1 MTAAVNTSVRTPSLR
16 RQLSFWLLLPLL
28 GLLALDAWL
37 TYTRAMTAANSA
49 FDRTLG
55 ASLKAMRDGVR
66 LRDGHFAI
74 DLPYL
79 ALDIL
84 ESETGSSIFY
94 RLVDA
99 NGKTLTGYD
108 DLPMPASRRPAP
120 YRTVFYD
127 TQFRGMQVRMAAQP
141 VPVRDSQQPAQSA
154 QIQIVWL
161 LVGETLEPREALA
174 HEILAGSLQQEVLL
188 VVLAVGIVWLGVR
201 RGLRPLRQL
210 SETVAGRGTDEL
222 APLPQQGLPAEVA
235 PLVEAINQYVARLLR
250 MLQARKRFFADA
262 AHQLKTP
269 LAVIQAQSELAL
281 REPDGER
288 IRRHLE
294 PLHGTVRQAARGV
307 QQLLSLSRLEPDSG
321 YAPQLQPL
329 RLDTLAGDV
338 ALELAPI
345 ARKSGVDLGFEGE
358 LVTVAGEPQWLQ
370 ELVGNLLDNAILY
383 AGNGARV
390 TLRVKRQAMA
400 MLGQQAVLQVEDDGP
415 GIAVPERD
423 AVFGRFYRG
432 AAAQGQDGSG
442 LGLSIVRE
450 IARMHGGTVALSET
464 PGGGLTVSVCLALAP
479 AEEPAT

>member
-1 MTAAVNTSVRTPSLR
+1 MNPSSLR

-37 TYTRAMTAANSA
+37 TYTRAMTAANAA
-49 FDRTLG
+49 FDRTLE
-55 ASLKAMRDGVR
+55 ASLKAMREGVR
-66 LRDGHFAI
+66 LRNKQFAI

-94 RLVDA
+94 RIVDA
-99 NGKTLTGYD
+99 GGSTLTGYD
-108 DLPMPASRRPAP
+108 DLPMPGGQRPTP
-120 YRTVFYD
+120 YRTRFYD
-127 TQFRGMQVRMAAQP
+127 TQFRGMQVRMAVQP
-141 VPVRDSQQPAQSA
+141 LPVRDAQSA
-154 QIQIVWL
+154 ETQVIWL

-222 APLPQQGLPAEVA
+222 APLPQHGLPAEVA

-250 MLQARKRFFADA
+250 MVQARKRFFADA

-307 QQLLSLSRLEPDSG
+307 QQLLSLSRLETDSG

-338 ALELAPI
+338 ALELAPV
-345 ARKSGVDLGFEGE
+345 ARRSGVDLGFEGE
-358 LVTVAGEPQWLQ
+358 PVTVAGEPQWLQ

-400 MLGQQAVLQVEDDGP
+400 MLGEQAVLQVEDDGP
-415 GIAVPERD
+415 GIALPERD

-432 AAAQGQDGSG
+432 AASEGHEGSG
-442 LGLSIVRE
+442 LGLAIVRE
-450 IARMHGGTVALSET
+450 IARLHGGTVALSET
-464 PGGGLTVSVCLALAP
+464 PGGGLTVSVCLALALI
-479 AEEPAT
+479 EEPMA

>member
-1 MTAAVNTSVRTPSLR
+1 MSPLTLR
-16 RQLSFWLLLPLL
+16 RQLSFWLLLPLM

-37 TYTRAMTAANSA
+37 TYARAMTAANAA
-49 FDRTLG
+49 FDRTLE
-55 ASLKAMRDGVR
+55 ASLKAMREGVR
-66 LRDGHFAI
+66 LRNKQFAI

-94 RLVDA
+94 RIVDT
-99 NGKTLTGYD
+99 GGSTLTGYD
-108 DLPMPASRRPAP
+108 DLPMPGGRRPTP

-127 TQFRGMQVRMAAQP
+127 TLFRGMQVRMAAQP
-141 VPVRDSQQPAQSA
+141 LPVRDAQSA
-154 QIQIVWL
+154 ETQIIWL

-250 MLQARKRFFADA
+250 MVQARKRFFADA

-307 QQLLSLSRLEPDSG
+307 QQLLSLSRLETDSG

-338 ALELAPI
+338 ALELAPV
-345 ARKSGVDLGFEGE
+345 ARRSGVDLGFEGE
-358 LVTVAGEPQWLQ
+358 PVTIAGESQWLQ
-370 ELVGNLLDNAILY
+370 ELISNLLDNAILY

-400 MLGQQAVLQVEDDGP
+400 MLGEQAVLQVEDDGP

-432 AAAQGQDGSG
+432 AASEGHDGSG
-442 LGLSIVRE
+442 LGLAIVRE

-464 PGGGLTVSVCLALAP
+464 PGGGLTVSVYLALAL
-479 AEEPAT
+479 AEEPAA

>member
-1 MTAAVNTSVRTPSLR
+1 MRAGSLS

-37 TYTRAMTAANSA
+37 TYSRAMTAANAA

-79 ALDIL
+79 ALEVL
-84 ESETGSSIFY
+84 ESDTGSSIFY

-99 NGKTLTGYD
+99 NGATLTGYD
-108 DLPMPASRRPAP
+108 GLPMPAGRQPAP
-120 YRTVFYD
+120 YRTVYYD
-127 TQFRGMQVRMAAQP
+127 TVFHGMPVRMAAQP
-141 VPVRDSQQPAQSA
+141 VPVRDTQSA
-154 QIQIVWL
+154 QIRLVWL
-161 LVGETLEPREALA
+161 LVGETLEPRQALA
-174 HEILAGSLQQEVLL
+174 HEILAGSLQQEGLL

-222 APLPQQGLPAEVA
+222 APLPQHGLPAEVA

-288 IRRHLE
+288 IRRHLQ
-294 PLHGTVRQAARGV
+294 PLHGTVREAAKGV

-338 ALELAPI
+338 ALELAPV
-345 ARKSGVDLGFEGE
+345 ARKAGIDLGFEGE
-358 LVTVAGEPQWLQ
+358 PVIVAGDPQWLQ
-370 ELVGNLLDNAILY
+370 ELVGNLLDNALRY
-383 AGNGARV
+383 AGHGSGVTVRV
-390 TLRVKRQAMA
+390 SRRAMA
-400 MLGQQAVLQVEDDGP
+400 MFGEQAVLQVEDDGP

-432 AAAQGQDGSG
+432 AAAAGHEGSG
-442 LGLSIVRE
+442 LGLAIVRE
-450 IARMHGGTVALSET
+450 IARMHGGTVALSDT
-464 PGGGLTVSVCLALAP
+464 PGGGLTVTVCLALAP
-479 AEEPAT
+479 ADEAAP

>member
-1 MTAAVNTSVRTPSLR
+1 M
-16 RQLSFWLLLPLL
+16 
-28 GLLALDAWL
+28 LALDAWL
-37 TYTRAMTAANSA
+37 TYSRAMTAASAA
-49 FDRTLG
+49 FDRTLE
-55 ASLKAMRDGVR
+55 ALLKAMREGVR
-66 LRDGHFAI
+66 LRNKQFAI

-79 ALDIL
+79 ALEIL
-84 ESETGSSIFY
+84 ESEAGSSIFY
-94 RLVDA
+94 RIVDT
-99 NGKTLTGYD
+99 GGGTLTGYD
-108 DLPMPASRRPAP
+108 DLPMPSGRHPMA

-127 TQFRGMQVRMAAQP
+127 TLFRGRQVRIAAQLL
-141 VPVRDSQQPAQSA
+141 PVRDALSA
-154 QIQIVWL
+154 ETHVIWL

-188 VVLAVGIVWLGVR
+188 VVLAVCIVWWGVR

-250 MLQARKRFFADA
+250 LVHARKRFFADA

-307 QQLLSLSRLEPDSG
+307 QQLLSLSRLETDSG

-338 ALELAPI
+338 ALELAPV
-345 ARKSGVDLGFEGE
+345 ARKSSVDLGFEGE
-358 LVTVAGEPQWLQ
+358 PVTVAGEPQWLQ

-383 AGNGARV
+383 AGKGARV
-390 TLRVKRQAMA
+390 TLRVRRQAMP
-400 MLGQQAVLQVEDDGP
+400 MLGEQAVLQVEDDGP

-432 AAAQGQDGSG
+432 AASEGHDGSG
-442 LGLSIVRE
+442 LGLAIVRE
-450 IARMHGGTVALSET
+450 IARLHGGTVALSDT
-464 PGGGLTVSVCLALAP
+464 PGGGLTVSVYLALALPEEHP
-479 AEEPAT
+479 A

>member
-1 MTAAVNTSVRTPSLR
+1 MRTASLR
-16 RQLSFWLLLPLL
+16 RQLSLWLVLPLL
-28 GLLALDAWL
+28 ALLALDAWL
-37 TYTRAMTAANSA
+37 TYTRAMTAANAA
-49 FDRTLG
+49 FDRTLE

-79 ALDIL
+79 ALEIL

-99 NGKTLTGYD
+99 NGATLTGYD
-108 DLPMPASRRPAP
+108 GLPMPSGRQPPP

-127 TQFRGMQVRMAAQP
+127 TAFRGMQIRMAAQP
-141 VPVRDSQQPAQSA
+141 VPVQDSQQATQSA
-154 QIQIVWL
+154 QIQMVWL

-210 SETVAGRGTDEL
+210 SESVAARGTDEL
-222 APLPQQGLPAEVA
+222 APLPQHGLPAEVA

-288 IRRHLE
+288 IRRHLQ

-307 QQLLSLSRLEPDSG
+307 QQLLSLSRLETDSG
-321 YAPQLQPL
+321 YAPHLQPL
-329 RLDTLAGDV
+329 RLDTLAGDI
-338 ALELAPI
+338 ALELAPV
-345 ARKSGVDLGFEGE
+345 ARKSGVDLGFEGDE
-358 LVTVAGEPQWLQ
+358 PVTVTGEPQWLQ
-370 ELVGNLLDNAILY
+370 ELVGNLLDNAIRY
-383 AGNGARV
+383 AGKGARV

-400 MLGQQAVLQVEDDGP
+400 MLGEQAVLQVEDDGP

-432 AAAQGQDGSG
+432 AASEGHDGSG
-442 LGLSIVRE
+442 LGLAIVRE

-464 PGGGLTVSVCLALAP
+464 PGGGLTVSVYLALAL
-479 AEEPAT
+479 AEEPAA

>member
-1 MTAAVNTSVRTPSLR
+1 VNAPSLR
-16 RQLSFWLLLPLL
+16 RQLSLWLVLPLL

-49 FDRTLG
+49 FDRTLE
-55 ASLKAMRDGVR
+55 ASLKAMREGVR
-66 LRDGHFAI
+66 LSDGHFAI

-79 ALDIL
+79 ALEIL

-99 NGKTLTGYD
+99 KGATLTGYD
-108 DLPMPASRRPAP
+108 GLPIPGGRQPAP
-120 YRTVFYD
+120 YRTLFYD

-141 VPVRDSQQPAQSA
+141 LPVRDTQSS

-174 HEILAGSLQQEVLL
+174 NEILAGSLQQEVLL
-188 VVLAVGIVWLGVR
+188 VVLAVGVVWLGVR

-210 SETVAGRGTDEL
+210 SESVASRGADEL
-222 APLPQQGLPAEVA
+222 APLAQHGLPAEVA

-281 REPDGER
+281 REPNGDR

-321 YAPQLQPL
+321 YAPQLQPQ

-345 ARKSGVDLGFEGE
+345 ARRAGIDLGFEGE
-358 LVTVAGEPQWLQ
+358 PVTVTGEPQWLQ
-370 ELVGNLLDNAILY
+370 ELVGNLLDNAIRY
-383 AGNGARV
+383 AGDGARV
-390 TLRVKRQAMA
+390 TLRVKRQHTP
-400 MLGQQAVLQVEDDGP
+400 MLGEQALLQVEDDGP
-415 GIAVPERD
+415 GIAMPERD

-432 AAAQGQDGSG
+432 AASQGQDGSG
-442 LGLSIVRE
+442 LGLAIVRE
-450 IARMHGGTVALSET
+450 IARMHGGTVGLSDT
-464 PGGGLTVSVCLALAP
+464 PGGGLTISVCLALAP
-479 AEEPAT
+479 PDDTPGNTA

>member
-1 MTAAVNTSVRTPSLR
+1 MKAVSLR
-16 RQLSFWLLLPLL
+16 RQLSLWLVLPLL

-37 TYTRAMTAANSA
+37 TYARAMTAANAA
-49 FDRTLG
+49 FDRTLE
-55 ASLKAMRDGVR
+55 ASLKAMREGVR

-79 ALDIL
+79 ALEVL

-94 RLVDA
+94 RLADA
-99 NGKTLTGYD
+99 KGATLTGYD
-108 DLPMPASRRPAP
+108 GLPMPSGRQPPP

-127 TQFRGMQVRMAAQP
+127 TAFRGMQVRMAAQP
-141 VPVRDSQQPAQSA
+141 VPISDTHSA
-154 QIQIVWL
+154 QIQMVWL

-174 HEILAGSLQQEVLL
+174 HEILAGSLQQEGLL

-210 SETVAGRGTDEL
+210 SESVAARGTDEL
-222 APLPQQGLPAEVA
+222 APLPQHGLPAEVA

-281 REPDGER
+281 REPDGDR
-288 IRRHLE
+288 IRRHLQ

-307 QQLLSLSRLEPDSG
+307 QQLLSLSRLETDSG

-338 ALELAPI
+338 ALELAPV
-345 ARKSGVDLGFEGE
+345 ARKSGVDLGFEGDE
-358 LVTVAGEPQWLQ
+358 PVTVAGELQWLQ
-370 ELVGNLLDNAILY
+370 ELVGNLLDNAIRY
-383 AGNGARV
+383 AGTGARV

-400 MLGQQAVLQVEDDGP
+400 MLGEQAVLQVEDDGP
-415 GIAVPERD
+415 GIAMPERD

-432 AAAQGQDGSG
+432 AASEGHDGSG
-442 LGLSIVRE
+442 LGLAIVRE
-450 IARMHGGTVALSET
+450 IARLHGGTVALSET
-464 PGGGLTVSVCLALAP
+464 SGGGLTVSVYLALVLV
-479 AEEPAT
+479 EESMA

>member
-1 MTAAVNTSVRTPSLR
+1 MSAASLR

-37 TYTRAMTAANSA
+37 TYARAMTAAHSA
-49 FDRTLG
+49 FDRTLE

-66 LRDGHFAI
+66 LHDGHFAI

-84 ESETGSSIFY
+84 QSETGSSIFY

-99 NGKTLTGYD
+99 NGATLTGYD
-108 DLPMPASRRPAP
+108 GLPMPSGRQPAP

-127 TQFRGMQVRMAAQP
+127 TRFRDMPIRMAAQP
-141 VPVRDSQQPAQSA
+141 VPVRDTQSA
-154 QIQIVWL
+154 QIRVVWV
-161 LVGETLEPREALA
+161 LVGESLEPREALA
-174 HEILAGSLQQEVLL
+174 HEILAGSLQQEGLL
-188 VVLAVGIVWLGVR
+188 VVLAVGVVWLGVR

-210 SETVAGRGTDEL
+210 SETVTSRGTDEL

-281 REPDGER
+281 REPDGAR

-321 YAPQLQPL
+321 YAPQLQPV
-329 RLDTLAGDV
+329 RLDTLAGEV
-338 ALELAPI
+338 ALELAPV
-345 ARKSGVDLGFEGE
+345 ARKAGIDLGFEGDP
-358 LVTVAGEPQWLQ
+358 VTVTGEPQWLQ
-370 ELVGNLLDNAILY
+370 ELVGNLLDNAIRY

-390 TLRVKRQAMA
+390 TLRVSRQAMGV
-400 MLGQQAVLQVEDDGP
+400 LGDQALLQVEDDGP
-415 GIAVPERD
+415 GIAGPERD

-432 AAAQGQDGSG
+432 AASEGQDGSG

-450 IARMHGGTVALSET
+450 IARMHGGTVALSDT
-464 PGGGLTVSVCLALAP
+464 PGGGLTVSVCLALATVE
-479 AEEPAT
+479 ASEA

>member
-1 MTAAVNTSVRTPSLR
+1 MRPPSLR
-16 RQLSFWLLLPLL
+16 RQLSLWLLLPLL

-37 TYTRAMTAANSA
+37 TYARAMNAAHAA

-55 ASLKAMRDGVR
+55 ASLKAMHEGVR
-66 LRDGHFAI
+66 LREGRFVI

-79 ALDIL
+79 ALEIL

-94 RLVDA
+94 RIADTA
-99 NGKTLTGYD
+99 GNTLTGYSE
-108 DLPMPASRRPAP
+108 LPLPGGRQPTP
-120 YRTVFYD
+120 YGTVFYD
-127 TQFRGMQVRMAAQP
+127 TTFRNMQVRVAAQA
-141 VPVRDSQQPAQSA
+141 VPVRDAQSS
-154 QIQIVWL
+154 QIQLVWL

-210 SETVAGRGTDEL
+210 SESMASRGTDEL
-222 APLPQQGLPAEVA
+222 APLHQHGLPAEVA

-250 MLQARKRFFADA
+250 MVQARKRFFADA

-281 REPDGER
+281 REPDGDR

-294 PLHGTVRQAARGV
+294 PLHGTVRQAAKGV

-338 ALELAPI
+338 ALELAPV
-345 ARKSGVDLGFEGE
+345 ARKAGIDLGFEGDP
-358 LVTVAGEPQWLQ
+358 VTVAGEPQWLQ
-370 ELVGNLLDNAILY
+370 ELTGNLLDNAIRY
-383 AGNGARV
+383 AGHGARV
-390 TLRVKRQAMA
+390 TLRVTRQTMA
-400 MLGQQAVLQVEDDGP
+400 MLGDQAVLQVEDDGP

-432 AAAQGQDGSG
+432 AAAAAAQDQDGSG
-442 LGLSIVRE
+442 LGLAIVRE
-450 IARMHGGTVALSET
+450 IARVHGGTVVLSET

-479 AEEPAT
+479 TDAPTASA

>member
-1 MTAAVNTSVRTPSLR
+1 MKAASLR
-16 RQLSFWLLLPLL
+16 RQLSLWLVLPLL

-37 TYTRAMTAANSA
+37 TYARAMTAANAA
-49 FDRTLG
+49 FDRTLE
-55 ASLKAMRDGVR
+55 ASLKAMREGVR

-79 ALDIL
+79 ALEVL

-94 RLVDA
+94 RLADA
-99 NGKTLTGYD
+99 KGATLTGYD
-108 DLPMPASRRPAP
+108 GLPMPRGRQPPP

-127 TQFRGMQVRMAAQP
+127 TAFRGMQVRMAAQP
-141 VPVRDSQQPAQSA
+141 VPISDTQSA
-154 QIQIVWL
+154 QIQMVWL

-174 HEILAGSLQQEVLL
+174 HEILAGSLQQEGLL

-210 SETVAGRGTDEL
+210 SESVAARGTDEL
-222 APLPQQGLPAEVA
+222 APLPQHGLPSEVA

-288 IRRHLE
+288 IRRHLQ

-307 QQLLSLSRLEPDSG
+307 QQLLSLSRLETDSG
-321 YAPQLQPL
+321 YAPQLQPV

-338 ALELAPI
+338 ALELAPV
-345 ARKSGVDLGFEGE
+345 ARKSGVDLGFEGDAP
-358 LVTVAGEPQWLQ
+358 VIVAGEPQWLQ
-370 ELVGNLLDNAILY
+370 ELVGNLLDNAIRY
-383 AGNGARV
+383 AGKGARV
-390 TLRVKRQAMA
+390 TLRVKRQPMA
-400 MLGQQAVLQVEDDGP
+400 MLGEQAVLQVEDDGP
-415 GIAVPERD
+415 GIAMPERD

-432 AAAQGQDGSG
+432 AASEGHDGSG
-442 LGLSIVRE
+442 LGLAIVRE
-450 IARMHGGTVALSET
+450 LARLHGGTVALSET
-464 PGGGLTVSVCLALAP
+464 PGGGLTVSVYLALAL
-479 AEEPAT
+479 AEEPVA

>member
-1 MTAAVNTSVRTPSLR
+1 
-16 RQLSFWLLLPLL
+16 
-28 GLLALDAWL
+28 
-37 TYTRAMTAANSA
+37 
-49 FDRTLG
+49 
-55 ASLKAMRDGVR
+55 MRD
-66 LRDGHFAI
+66 
-74 DLPYL
+74 
-79 ALDIL
+79 AL
-84 ESETGSSIFY
+84 SAETHVI
-94 RLVDA
+94 
-99 NGKTLTGYD
+99 
-108 DLPMPASRRPAP
+108 
-120 YRTVFYD
+120 
-127 TQFRGMQVRMAAQP
+127 
-141 VPVRDSQQPAQSA
+141 
-154 QIQIVWL
+154 WL

-188 VVLAVGIVWLGVR
+188 VVLAVCIVWWGVR

-250 MLQARKRFFADA
+250 LVHARKRFFADA

-307 QQLLSLSRLEPDSG
+307 QQLLSLSRLETDSG

-338 ALELAPI
+338 ALELAPV
-345 ARKSGVDLGFEGE
+345 ARKSSVDLGFEGE
-358 LVTVAGEPQWLQ
+358 PVTVAGEPQWLQ

-383 AGNGARV
+383 AGKGARV
-390 TLRVKRQAMA
+390 TLRVRRQAMP
-400 MLGQQAVLQVEDDGP
+400 MLGEQAVLQVEDDGP

-432 AAAQGQDGSG
+432 AASEGHDGSG
-442 LGLSIVRE
+442 LGLAIVRE
-450 IARMHGGTVALSET
+450 IARLHGGTVALSDT
-464 PGGGLTVSVCLALAP
+464 PGGGLTVSVYLALALPEEHP
-479 AEEPAT
+479 A

>member
-1 MTAAVNTSVRTPSLR
+1 MKAVSLR
-16 RQLSFWLLLPLL
+16 RQLTLWLVLPLL

-49 FDRTLG
+49 FDRTLE
-55 ASLKAMRDGVR
+55 ASLKAMREGVR

-79 ALDIL
+79 ALEVL

-94 RLVDA
+94 RLADA
-99 NGKTLTGYD
+99 KGATLTGYD
-108 DLPMPASRRPAP
+108 GLPMPSGRQPPP

-127 TQFRGMQVRMAAQP
+127 TAFRGMQVRMAAQP
-141 VPVRDSQQPAQSA
+141 VPISDTHSA
-154 QIQIVWL
+154 QIQMVWL

-174 HEILAGSLQQEVLL
+174 HEILAGSLQQEGLL

-210 SETVAGRGTDEL
+210 SESVAARGTDEL
-222 APLPQQGLPAEVA
+222 APLPQHGLPAEVA

-281 REPDGER
+281 REPDGDR
-288 IRRHLE
+288 IRRHLQ

-307 QQLLSLSRLEPDSG
+307 QQLLSLSRLETDSG

-338 ALELAPI
+338 ALELAPV
-345 ARKSGVDLGFEGE
+345 ARKSGVDLGFEGDE
-358 LVTVAGEPQWLQ
+358 PVTVAGELQWLQ
-370 ELVGNLLDNAILY
+370 ELVGNLLDNAIRY
-383 AGNGARV
+383 AGTGARV

-400 MLGQQAVLQVEDDGP
+400 MLGEQAVLQVEDDGP
-415 GIAVPERD
+415 GIAMPERD

-432 AAAQGQDGSG
+432 AASEGHDGSG
-442 LGLSIVRE
+442 LGLAIVRE
-450 IARMHGGTVALSET
+450 IARLHGGTVALSET
-464 PGGGLTVSVCLALAP
+464 SGGGLTLSVYLALVLV
-479 AEEPAT
+479 EEPMA

>member
-1 MTAAVNTSVRTPSLR
+1 MNPSSLR

-37 TYTRAMTAANSA
+37 TYTRAMTAANAA
-49 FDRTLG
+49 FDRTLE
-55 ASLKAMRDGVR
+55 ASLKAMREGVR
-66 LRDGHFAI
+66 LRNQQFAI

-94 RLVDA
+94 RIVDA
-99 NGKTLTGYD
+99 GGGTLTGYD
-108 DLPMPASRRPAP
+108 DLPMPGGRRPTP

-127 TQFRGMQVRMAAQP
+127 ALFRGMQVRMAAQP
-141 VPVRDSQQPAQSA
+141 LPVRDAQSA
-154 QIQIVWL
+154 ETQVIWL

-222 APLPQQGLPAEVA
+222 APLPQHGLPAEVA

-250 MLQARKRFFADA
+250 MVQARKRFFADA

-307 QQLLSLSRLEPDSG
+307 QQLLSLSRLETDSG

-338 ALELAPI
+338 ALELAPV
-345 ARKSGVDLGFEGE
+345 ARRSGVDLGFEGE
-358 LVTVAGEPQWLQ
+358 PVTVAGESQWLQ
-370 ELVGNLLDNAILY
+370 ELIGNLLDNAILY

-400 MLGQQAVLQVEDDGP
+400 MLGEQAVLQVEDDGP

-432 AAAQGQDGSG
+432 AASEGHDGSG
-442 LGLSIVRE
+442 LGLAIVRE
-450 IARMHGGTVALSET
+450 IARLHGGTVALSET
-464 PGGGLTVSVCLALAP
+464 PGGGLTVSVYLALALI
-479 AEEPAT
+479 EEPTA

>member
-1 MTAAVNTSVRTPSLR
+1 MSPPTLR
-16 RQLSFWLLLPLL
+16 RQLSFWLLLPLM

-37 TYTRAMTAANSA
+37 TYARAMTAANAA
-49 FDRTLG
+49 FDRTLE
-55 ASLKAMRDGVR
+55 ASLKAMREGVR
-66 LRDGHFAI
+66 LRDKQFAI

-79 ALDIL
+79 ALDVL
-84 ESETGSSIFY
+84 QSETGSSVFY
-94 RLVDA
+94 RLTDA

-108 DLPMPASRRPAP
+108 DLPMPTGRRPAP
-120 YRTVFYD
+120 YRSVFYD
-127 TQFRGMQVRMAAQP
+127 SQFQGMPVRLAAQA
-141 VPVRDSQQPAQSA
+141 VPVRDAQSA
-154 QIQIVWL
+154 QIQLVWL

-174 HEILAGSLQQEVLL
+174 HEILAGSLQQEGLL
-188 VVLAVGIVWLGVR
+188 VVLAVGIVWLGIR

-210 SETVAGRGTDEL
+210 SETVTGRGTDEL

-250 MLQARKRFFADA
+250 MVQARKRFFADA

-307 QQLLSLSRLEPDSG
+307 QQLLSLSRLETDSG

-329 RLDTLAGDV
+329 RLDTVAGDV
-338 ALELAPI
+338 ALELAPV
-345 ARKSGVDLGFEGE
+345 ARRSGVDLGFEGE
-358 LVTVAGEPQWLQ
+358 PVTIAGESQWLQ

-400 MLGQQAVLQVEDDGP
+400 MLGEQAVLQVEDDGP

-432 AAAQGQDGSG
+432 AASEGHDGSG
-442 LGLSIVRE
+442 LGLAIVRE
-450 IARMHGGTVALSET
+450 IARLHGGTVALSET
-464 PGGGLTVSVCLALAP
+464 PGGGLTVSVYLALAL
-479 AEEPAT
+479 AEDTPG

>member
-1 MTAAVNTSVRTPSLR
+1 
-16 RQLSFWLLLPLL
+16 
-28 GLLALDAWL
+28 
-37 TYTRAMTAANSA
+37 MTAANAA
-49 FDRTLG
+49 FDRTLE
-55 ASLKAMRDGVR
+55 ALLKAMREGVR
-66 LRDGHFAI
+66 LRNKQFAI

-79 ALDIL
+79 ALEIL

-94 RLVDA
+94 RIVDA
-99 NGKTLTGYD
+99 GGGTLTGYD
-108 DLPMPASRRPAP
+108 DLPMPGGQQPTP

-127 TQFRGMQVRMAAQP
+127 TLFRGMQVRIAAQP
-141 VPVRDSQQPAQSA
+141 LPVRDAQSA
-154 QIQIVWL
+154 ETHVIWL

-250 MLQARKRFFADA
+250 MVQARKRFFADA

-281 REPDGER
+281 REPDGDR

-307 QQLLSLSRLEPDSG
+307 QQLLSLSRLETDSG

-338 ALELAPI
+338 ALELASVT
-345 ARKSGVDLGFEGE
+345 RRSGVDLGFEGE
-358 LVTVAGEPQWLQ
+358 PVTVAGESQWLR
-370 ELVGNLLDNAILY
+370 ELIGNLLDNAILY

-400 MLGQQAVLQVEDDGP
+400 MLGE
-415 GIAVPERD
+415 
-423 AVFGRFYRG
+423 GRCCKWKT
-432 AAAQGQDGSG
+432 
-442 LGLSIVRE
+442 
-450 IARMHGGTVALSET
+450 M
-464 PGGGLTVSVCLALAP
+464 AP
-479 AEEPAT
+479 ALPCPSATRYSAVSIAARHRKATTAADWVWRSCVRSPACMAARSRCRKHPAEA

>member
-1 MTAAVNTSVRTPSLR
+1 MKAGSLS

-37 TYTRAMTAANSA
+37 TYSRAMTAANAA

-79 ALDIL
+79 ALEIL
-84 ESETGSSIFY
+84 ESDTGSSIFY

-99 NGKTLTGYD
+99 NGATLTGYD
-108 DLPMPASRRPAP
+108 GLPMPAGRQPAP
-120 YRTVFYD
+120 YRTVYYD
-127 TQFRGMQVRMAAQP
+127 TVFQGMPVRMAAQP
-141 VPVRDSQQPAQSA
+141 VPVRDTQSA
-154 QIQIVWL
+154 QIRLVWL

-222 APLPQQGLPAEVA
+222 APLPQHGLPAEVA

-294 PLHGTVRQAARGV
+294 PLHGTVREAAKGV

-338 ALELAPI
+338 ALELAPV
-345 ARKSGVDLGFEGE
+345 ARKAGIDLGFEGE
-358 LVTVAGEPQWLQ
+358 PVIVAGEPQWLQ
-370 ELVGNLLDNAILY
+370 ELVGNLLDNALRY
-383 AGNGARV
+383 AGHGARV
-390 TLRVKRQAMA
+390 TLRVSRRAMA
-400 MLGQQAVLQVEDDGP
+400 MFGEQAVLQVEDDGP

-432 AAAQGQDGSG
+432 AAAAGHEGSG
-442 LGLSIVRE
+442 LGLAIVRE
-450 IARMHGGTVALSET
+450 IARMHGGTVALSDT
-464 PGGGLTVSVCLALAP
+464 PGGGLTVTVCLALAP
-479 AEEPAT
+479 ADDAAP

>member
-1 MTAAVNTSVRTPSLR
+1 MRAGSLS

-37 TYTRAMTAANSA
+37 TYSRAMTAANAA

-79 ALDIL
+79 ALEVL
-84 ESETGSSIFY
+84 ESDTGSSIFY

-99 NGKTLTGYD
+99 NGATLTGYD
-108 DLPMPASRRPAP
+108 GLPMPAGPQPAP
-120 YRTVFYD
+120 YRTVYYD
-127 TQFRGMQVRMAAQP
+127 TVFRGMPVRMAAQP
-141 VPVRDSQQPAQSA
+141 VPVRDTQSA
-154 QIQIVWL
+154 QIRLVWL
-161 LVGETLEPREALA
+161 LVGETLEPRQALA
-174 HEILAGSLQQEVLL
+174 HEILAGSLQQEGLL

-222 APLPQQGLPAEVA
+222 APLPQHGLPAEVA

-288 IRRHLE
+288 IRRHLQ
-294 PLHGTVRQAARGV
+294 PLHGTVREAAKGV

-338 ALELAPI
+338 ALELAPV
-345 ARKSGVDLGFEGE
+345 ARKAGIDLGFEGE
-358 LVTVAGEPQWLQ
+358 PVIVAGDPQWLQ
-370 ELVGNLLDNAILY
+370 ELVGNLLDNALRY
-383 AGNGARV
+383 AGHGSRV
-390 TLRVKRQAMA
+390 TLRVSRRAMA
-400 MLGQQAVLQVEDDGP
+400 MFGEQAVLQVEDDGP
-415 GIAVPERD
+415 GIAVLERD

-432 AAAQGQDGSG
+432 TAAAGHEGSG
-442 LGLSIVRE
+442 LGLAIVRE
-450 IARMHGGTVALSET
+450 IARMHGGTVALSDT
-464 PGGGLTVSVCLALAP
+464 PGGGLTVTVCLALAP
-479 AEEPAT
+479 ADEAAP

>member
-1 MTAAVNTSVRTPSLR
+1 MNPSSLR

-37 TYTRAMTAANSA
+37 TYTRAMTAANAA
-49 FDRTLG
+49 FDRTLE
-55 ASLKAMRDGVR
+55 ASLKAMREGVR
-66 LRDGHFAI
+66 LRNKQFAI

-94 RLVDA
+94 RIVDA
-99 NGKTLTGYD
+99 GGSTLTGYD
-108 DLPMPASRRPAP
+108 DLPMPGGQRATP
-120 YRTVFYD
+120 YRTLFYD
-127 TQFRGMQVRMAAQP
+127 TQFRGMQVRMAVQP
-141 VPVRDSQQPAQSA
+141 LPVRDAQSG
-154 QIQIVWL
+154 QTQVIWL

-210 SETVAGRGTDEL
+210 SETVASRGTDEL

-250 MLQARKRFFADA
+250 MVQARKRFFADA

-288 IRRHLE
+288 IRRHLQ
-294 PLHGTVRQAARGV
+294 PLHGTVREAAKGV

-321 YAPQLQPL
+321 YTPQLQPL
-329 RLDTLAGDV
+329 RFDALAGDV
-338 ALELAPI
+338 ALELAPV
-345 ARKSGVDLGFEGE
+345 ARKAGIDLGFEGE
-358 LVTVAGEPQWLQ
+358 PVIVAGDPQWLQ
-370 ELVGNLLDNAILY
+370 ELVGNLLDNALRY
-383 AGNGARV
+383 AGHGSRV
-390 TLRVKRQAMA
+390 TVRVSRRAMA
-400 MLGQQAVLQVEDDGP
+400 TFGEQGVLQVEDDGP
-415 GIAVPERD
+415 GIAVLERD

-432 AAAQGQDGSG
+432 AAAAGHEGSG
-442 LGLSIVRE
+442 LGLAIVRE
-450 IARMHGGTVALSET
+450 IARMHGGTVALSDT
-464 PGGGLTVSVCLALAP
+464 PGGGLTVTVCLALAP
-479 AEEPAT
+479 ADEAAS

>member
-1 MTAAVNTSVRTPSLR
+1 MKAASLR
-16 RQLSFWLLLPLL
+16 RQLSLWLVLPLL
-28 GLLALDAWL
+28 ALLALDAWL
-37 TYTRAMTAANSA
+37 TYARAMTAANAA
-49 FDRTLG
+49 FDRTLE
-55 ASLKAMRDGVR
+55 ASLKAMREGVR
-66 LRDGHFAI
+66 LHDGHFAI

-79 ALDIL
+79 ALEVL

-94 RLVDA
+94 RLADA
-99 NGKTLTGYD
+99 KGATLTGYD
-108 DLPMPASRRPAP
+108 GLPMPSGRQPPP

-127 TQFRGMQVRMAAQP
+127 TAFRGMQVRMAAQP
-141 VPVRDSQQPAQSA
+141 VPISDTQSA
-154 QIQIVWL
+154 QIQMVWL

-174 HEILAGSLQQEVLL
+174 HEILAGSLQQEGLL

-201 RGLRPLRQL
+201 RGLQPLRQL
-210 SETVAGRGTDEL
+210 SESVAARGTDEL
-222 APLPQQGLPAEVA
+222 APLPQHGLPAEVA

-288 IRRHLE
+288 IRRHLQ

-307 QQLLSLSRLEPDSG
+307 QQLLSLSRLETDSG

-338 ALELAPI
+338 ALELAPV
-345 ARKSGVDLGFEGE
+345 ARKSGVDLGFEGDE
-358 LVTVAGEPQWLQ
+358 PVTVAGELQWLQ
-370 ELVGNLLDNAILY
+370 ELVGNLLDNAIRY
-383 AGNGARV
+383 AGTGARV

-400 MLGQQAVLQVEDDGP
+400 MLGEQAVLQVEDDGP
-415 GIAVPERD
+415 GIAMPERD

-432 AAAQGQDGSG
+432 AASEGHDGSG
-442 LGLSIVRE
+442 LGLAIVRE
-450 IARMHGGTVALSET
+450 IARLHGGTVALSET
-464 PGGGLTVSVCLALAP
+464 SGGGLTVSVYLALVLV
-479 AEEPAT
+479 EEPMA

>member
-1 MTAAVNTSVRTPSLR
+1 MRAASLR
-16 RQLSFWLLLPLL
+16 RQLSLWLVLPLL

-37 TYTRAMTAANSA
+37 TYTRAMTAANAA
-49 FDRTLG
+49 FDRTLE
-55 ASLKAMRDGVR
+55 ASLKAMREGVR

-79 ALDIL
+79 ALEVL
-84 ESETGSSIFY
+84 ESETASSIFY
-94 RLVDA
+94 RLADA
-99 NGKTLTGYD
+99 KGATLTGYD
-108 DLPMPASRRPAP
+108 GLPMPNGRQPPP

-127 TQFRGMQVRMAAQP
+127 TAFRGMQVRMAAQP
-141 VPVRDSQQPAQSA
+141 VPIRDMQSA
-154 QIQIVWL
+154 QIQVVWL

-188 VVLAVGIVWLGVR
+188 VVLAVGIVWMGVR

-210 SETVAGRGTDEL
+210 SESVAARGTDEL
-222 APLPQQGLPAEVA
+222 APLPQHGLPAEVA

-288 IRRHLE
+288 IRRHLQ

-307 QQLLSLSRLEPDSG
+307 QQLLSLSRLETDSG

-338 ALELAPI
+338 ALELAPV
-345 ARKSGVDLGFEGE
+345 ARKSGVDLGFEGDAP
-358 LVTVAGEPQWLQ
+358 VTVAGEPQWLQ
-370 ELVGNLLDNAILY
+370 ELVGNLLDNAIRY
-383 AGNGARV
+383 AGKGARV

-400 MLGQQAVLQVEDDGP
+400 MFGEQAVLQVEDDGP

-432 AAAQGQDGSG
+432 AASEGHDGSG
-442 LGLSIVRE
+442 LGLAIVRE
-450 IARMHGGTVALSET
+450 IARVHGGTVALSET
-464 PGGGLTVSVCLALAP
+464 PGGGLTVSVYLALAL
-479 AEEPAT
+479 AEDAVA

>member
-1 MTAAVNTSVRTPSLR
+1 MTPPTLR

-37 TYTRAMTAANSA
+37 TYARAMTAANSA
-49 FDRTLG
+49 FDRTLE
-55 ASLKAMRDGVR
+55 ASLKAMREGVR
-66 LRDGHFAI
+66 LRNKQFAI

-79 ALDIL
+79 ALEIL

-94 RLVDA
+94 RIVDTGGA
-99 NGKTLTGYD
+99 TLTGYD
-108 DLPMPASRRPAP
+108 DLPMPGGQRPTP

-127 TQFRGMQVRMAAQP
+127 TLFRGMQVRMAAQP
-141 VPVRDSQQPAQSA
+141 LPVRDTQSA
-154 QIQIVWL
+154 QTQIVWL

-188 VVLAVGIVWLGVR
+188 VVLAVAIVWLGVR

-222 APLPQQGLPAEVA
+222 APLPQHGLPAEVA

-250 MLQARKRFFADA
+250 LLQARKRFFADA

-307 QQLLSLSRLEPDSG
+307 QQLLSLSRLETDSG

-338 ALELAPI
+338 ALELAPV

-358 LVTVAGEPQWLQ
+358 PVTVAGEPQWLQ
-370 ELVGNLLDNAILY
+370 ELIGNLLDNAILY
-383 AGNGARV
+383 AGKGARV
-390 TLRVKRQAMA
+390 TLRVKRRAMA
-400 MLGQQAVLQVEDDGP
+400 MLGEQAVLQVEDDGP
-415 GIAVPERD
+415 GIALTERD

-432 AAAQGQDGSG
+432 AASEGHDGSG
-442 LGLSIVRE
+442 LGLAIVRE

-479 AEEPAT
+479 ADEPVV

>member
-1 MTAAVNTSVRTPSLR
+1 MSPPSLR
-16 RQLSFWLLLPLL
+16 RQLSLWLLLPLL

-37 TYTRAMTAANSA
+37 TYARAMNAAHAA

-55 ASLKAMRDGVR
+55 ASLKAMHEGVR
-66 LRDGHFAI
+66 LREGRFAI

-79 ALDIL
+79 ALEIL

-94 RLVDA
+94 RIADTA
-99 NGKTLTGYD
+99 GNTLTGYSE
-108 DLPMPASRRPAP
+108 LPLPGGRQPTP
-120 YRTVFYD
+120 YGTVFYD
-127 TQFRGMQVRMAAQP
+127 TTFRNMQVRVAAQA
-141 VPVRDSQQPAQSA
+141 VPVRDAQSS
-154 QIQIVWL
+154 QIQLVWL

-210 SETVAGRGTDEL
+210 SQSMASRGTDEL
-222 APLPQQGLPAEVA
+222 APLHQHGLPAEVA

-250 MLQARKRFFADA
+250 MVQARKRFFADA

-281 REPDGER
+281 REPDGDR

-307 QQLLSLSRLEPDSG
+307 QQLLSLSRLETDSG

-338 ALELAPI
+338 ALELAPV
-345 ARKSGVDLGFEGE
+345 ARKSGVDLGFEGDE
-358 LVTVAGEPQWLQ
+358 PVTVAGEPQWLQ

-383 AGNGARV
+383 AGHGARV

-400 MLGQQAVLQVEDDGP
+400 MLGEQAVLQVEDDGP

-423 AVFGRFYRG
+423 AVFSRFYRG
-432 AAAQGQDGSG
+432 AVSEGHDGTG
-442 LGLSIVRE
+442 LGLASVRE

-464 PGGGLTVSVCLALAP
+464 HGGGLTVSVYLALAP
-479 AEEPAT
+479 VDESV